1 MLNTEV
7 NGKLRGMFTVPVGKT
22 PAETA
27 RHIENE
33 LKVWKDVIDKAQLKF
48 AN

>member
-1 MLNTEV
+1 
-7 NGKLRGMFTVPVGKT
+7 MFTVPVGKT

-27 RHIENE
+27 RHIEDE
-33 LKVWKDVIDKAQLKF
+33 MKVWKAVIEKAQLKF